1 VDWLAHACFA
11 KSQIHK
17 SCPVRDANAMKQG
30 FAVLV
35 MALAVGLATSV
46 AEESEQ
52 AAAKKKKATSG
63 ELFETIARMDRMV
76 FDAFNAHDLERLMA
90 LFTGDLEFYDD
101 GSGLKNY
108 SGTKDDFVKVFH
120 DVPDLHRELLKET
133 LEVYP
138 VPGYGAIEIGEHRFC
153 HQENGK
159 QDCGV
164 MKFAMVWQRTGET
177 WKLARVLSYAH

>member
-1 VDWLAHACFA
+1 MRQC
-11 KSQIHK
+11 
-17 SCPVRDANAMKQG
+17 

-35 MALAVGLATSV
+35 MALAVGLTVSL
-46 AEESEQ
+46 AEDSQQ

-63 ELFETIARMDRMV
+63 ELFESIARMDSQV

-90 LFTGDLEFYDD
+90 LFTDDLEFYDD

-108 SGTKDDFVKVFH
+108 SGTKEDFVKVFK
-120 DVPDLHRELLKET
+120 DVPDLRRELLKET

-138 VPGYGAIEIGEHRFC
+138 LPGYGAIETGEHRFC

-164 MKFAMVWQRTGET
+164 MKFAMVWQQKGDM
-177 WKLARVLSYAH
+177 WKLSRVLSYAH

>member
-1 VDWLAHACFA
+1 
-11 KSQIHK
+11 
-17 SCPVRDANAMKQG
+17 
-30 FAVLV
+30 
-35 MALAVGLATSV
+35 MALAVGLTVSL
-46 AEESEQ
+46 AEDSQQ

-63 ELFETIARMDRMV
+63 ELFESIARMDSQV

-90 LFTGDLEFYDD
+90 LFTDDLEFYDD

-108 SGTKDDFVKVFH
+108 SGTKEDFVKVFK
-120 DVPDLHRELLKET
+120 DVPDLRRELLKET

-138 VPGYGAIEIGEHRFC
+138 LPGYGAIETGEHRFC

-164 MKFAMVWQRTGET
+164 MKFAMVWQQKGDM
-177 WKLARVLSYAH
+177 WKLSRVLSYAH

>member
-1 VDWLAHACFA
+1 
-11 KSQIHK
+11 
-17 SCPVRDANAMKQG
+17 MKQC

-35 MALAVGLATSV
+35 MASAVGLVTSL
-46 AEESEQ
+46 AEDQ
-52 AAAKKKKATSG
+52 AVTKKKKATSG
-63 ELFETIARMDRMV
+63 ELFESIARMDTQV
-76 FDAFNAHDLERLMA
+76 FDAFNAHDLDRLMA
-90 LFTGDLEFYDD
+90 LFTDDLEFYDD

-108 SGTKDDFVKVFH
+108 SGTKQDFVKVFH

-159 QDCGV
+159 PDCGV
-164 MKFAMVWQRTGET
+164 MKFAMVWQQKGET
-177 WKLARVLSYAH
+177 WKLSRVLSYAH